1 MGRRL
6 EYGIRPAATARGRP
20 PAVRVITACQSREVS
35 SAPPVS
41 PERVR
46 QERDRHVAFAF
57 AAADLLI
64 EAGVDGVIVA
74 ASGAAQ
80 SVLGQTTRSLLGKP
94 LADILAPTDWRLV
107 RRLLKQV
114 QTLGRIDPIA
124 VHLLR
129 ADDMPTRVLLGACRL
144 PNSADSVFLSV
155 TLLPTTLTET
165 ARPRDAATGLLT
177 LDALRDMAERHAG
190 QDGARELKLLR
201 LDGLSGAIRHLPP
214 DRIAMLMQEIGA
226 ALRAS
231 SLGGDAAGRLG
242 DETFGLVARSDS
254 GPIRDAALVADLRE
268 AFRGVGLSDGQI
280 GPRLSRV
287 EMNVSA
293 LSGGEVGR
301 ALAYAMNSF
310 VNAQRDAFSIRSLRD
325 GLTAVLDDTVSRF
338 AQTRQIIGGR
348 RFSLVF
354 QPVVAL
360 TGRTLHH
367 YEALSRF
374 PGKAN
379 TFEMVGFMEEV
390 GLVVELDLAVC
401 KQAIAAL
408 EKHPGVKLAIN
419 LSGRSVQTEA
429 FRKELGRLLTPAALG
444 ERLLFE
450 LTESAAV
457 EHLEEA
463 ASFLTWLRTLGHMV
477 CLDDFGA
484 GAAAYSYLRRFDV
497 DFLKIDGPF
506 LQAAVNGPRERA
518 LIRSICVLC
527 NEIGGKV
534 IGEMIEDETA
544 ALMAKALG
552 IDFGQGWLFGRPL
565 RDLPKPVGVSR
576 RKGASETWE

>member
-1 MGRRL
+1 
-6 EYGIRPAATARGRP
+6 
-20 PAVRVITACQSREVS
+20 
-35 SAPPVS
+35 
-41 PERVR
+41 
-46 QERDRHVAFAF
+46 
-57 AAADLLI
+57 
-64 EAGVDGVIVA
+64 
-74 ASGAAQ
+74 
-80 SVLGQTTRSLLGKP
+80 
-94 LADILAPTDWRLV
+94 
-107 RRLLKQV
+107 
-114 QTLGRIDPIA
+114 
-124 VHLLR
+124 
-129 ADDMPTRVLLGACRL
+129 MPTRVLLGACRL

-201 LDGLSGAIRHLPP
+201 LDGLSGAMRHLPP

-231 SLGGDAAGRLG
+231 SLGGDAAGRLD
-242 DETFGLVARSDS
+242 DETFGLVARAEP
-254 GPIRDAALVADLRE
+254 GPGRDAALVADLRE
-268 AFRGVGLSDGQI
+268 AFRGAGLPDGKI

-287 EMNVSA
+287 DLDAGEM
-293 LSGGEVGR
+293 SGGDVGR
-301 ALAYAMNSF
+301 ALAYAMNRF
-310 VNAQRDAFSIRSLRD
+310 VNAQREEFSIRSLRD
-325 GLTAVLDDTVSRF
+325 GLTAALDDTVSRF
-338 AQTRQIIGGR
+338 AQSRQIIGDR

-374 PGKAN
+374 PGEAN
-379 TFEMVGFMEEV
+379 TFEMVGFMEDV
-390 GLVVELDLAVC
+390 GLVMELDLAVC

-408 EKHPGVKLAIN
+408 KQHPGVKLAIN

-429 FRKELGRLLTPAALG
+429 FREELRRLLAPAATLSP
-444 ERLLFE
+444 RLLFE

-463 ASFLTWLRTLGHMV
+463 AAFLGWLRELGHMV

-497 DFLKIDGPF
+497 DFVKIDGPF
-506 LQAAVNGPRERA
+506 LKAARDRPRERA

-534 IGEMIEDETA
+534 IGEMIEDEATA
-544 ALMAKALG
+544 SLAKTLG
-552 IDFGQGWLFGRPL
+552 IDYGQGWLFGKPL
-565 RDLPKPVGVSR
+565 RELPKPTTVSR
-576 RKGASETWE
+576 RKGVSESWE